1 MPPGGW
7 RVLLFGPA
15 VLVTA
20 FLLDLLLGD
29 PRWLPHPV
37 VGMGKAALLCEAP
50 LRLAGRMLG
59 RVAGGPRGE
68 FLAGIGLVLL
78 IAGGSFLCS
87 GALLWFLFARGFW
100 PVALLVSAFLVYTT
114 LAARSLAEHARAVEL
129 ALAAG
134 NLEEARRAVGLIV
147 GRDVAALDGPEVAR
161 AAVESVAEN
170 TSDGIVAPLFY
181 AAVGG
186 APLALAYRA
195 VNTLDAMY
203 GHRTPE
209 NLYFGRAAA
218 RLDDFLNYLPARLTA
233 LLFLAAGFFLKKNV
247 FFARQVLR
255 QDGSKHPSP
264 NSGRPEAA
272 MAGLLNI
279 RLGGLN
285 SYHGEVS
292 FLPYLNAA
300 GRAAAE
306 KDIGEALRV
315 VQIST
320 LLALAGCVFLNLGIS
335 ALLTELLFLMR

>member
-1 MPPGGW
+1 
-7 RVLLFGPA
+7 LFGPEA
-15 VLVTA
+15 LLIA

-50 LRLAGRMLG
+50 LRSAGRLLG

-68 FLAGIGLVLL
+68 FLAGVGLVLL
-78 IAGGSFLCS
+78 IAGGSFLGS
-87 GALLWFLFARGFW
+87 GELLWFLLARGFW
-100 PVALLVSAFLVYTT
+100 PAALLISAFLVYTT

-134 NLEEARRAVGLIV
+134 DLGEARRAVGLIV
-147 GRDVAALDGPEVAR
+147 GRDTATLDEPEAAR
-161 AAVESVAEN
+161 AAVESIAEN

-203 GHRTPE
+203 GHRTRE

-218 RLDDFLNYLPARLTA
+218 RLDDFFNYLPARLTG
-233 LLFLAAGFFLKKNV
+233 LLMLGAGFMLKKDV
-247 FFARQVLR
+247 RFAWRVLR
-255 QDGSKHPSP
+255 EDGGKHPSP

-272 MAGLLNI
+272 MAGILNV
-279 RLGGLN
+279 RLGGAN
-285 SYHGEVS
+285 SYHGEITV
-292 FLPYLNAA
+292 LPYLNAA
-300 GRAAAE
+300 GRPAA
-306 KDIGEALRV
+306 GEDLGRALRV
-315 VQIST
+315 TQISSW
-320 LLALAGCVFLNLGIS
+320 LAFAGC
-335 ALLTELLFLMR
+335 LLLSWLMAG

>member
-1 MPPGGW
+1 MAPLECW
-7 RVLLFGPA
+7 KLFAGPA
-15 VLVTA
+15 VLILA
-20 FLLDLLLGD
+20 LFLDLVVGD

-50 LRLAGRMLG
+50 LRFFGR
-59 RVAGGPRGE
+59 RAGGRPRGE
-68 FLAGIGLVLL
+68 FLAGLGLVLL
-78 IAGGSFLCS
+78 VGGGSFLLP
-87 GALLWFLFARGFW
+87 GVLLLFLFDRGFTL
-100 PVALLVSAFLVYTT
+100 AGTIVSAFLV
-114 LAARSLAEHARAVEL
+114 AATIAVKSLGEHARAVARPL
-129 ALAAG
+129 AEGRLA
-134 NLEEARRAVGLIV
+134 EARRAVGMIV
-147 GRDVAALDGPEVAR
+147 GRDVSSLDGPEVAR

-170 TSDGIVAPLFY
+170 ASDVIVAPLFY

-335 ALLTELLFLMR
+335 ALLTKLLF